1 MTKKSIFIVL
11 LMIVLALAVTG
22 CGKKAEPTAVPVL
35 EPTEAAPAVEEPKSE
50 EAAPAAEEKAAA
62 PAEDGKVLKIAMIA
76 NAPIADGGWNSACYD
91 GMVAAAEVHNFETAY
106 SENVAQTDYVT
117 MFTEYANMGF
127 DLVFAPGNEFTD
139 AVMEVAPSF
148 PKVGFVILNG
158 DAKAENVI
166 SIKADNTQMG
176 FLAGALAGLKT
187 KTKNVGFVGGMEIT
201 TALQCVNGYN
211 QGTAYTNPDAKVH
224 VSWANSWDDTAKGK
238 EIAKSMIAASDVDV
252 FFGTASAV
260 DVGVRE
266 GVVESENRW
275 AIAQPGDFLA
285 QNPDIIMT
293 SIVTDNTALIGLAM
307 EKLKDGTFGN
317 EVVEGG
323 VKEKVLYLGEIGKSM
338 DDVKEEF
345 MKIYDDLVAGNI
357 EIDYELK
364 K

>member
-1 MTKKSIFIVL
+1 MSKSKLLSLLSIVL
-11 LMIVLALAVTG
+11 VLSLVLTG
-22 CGKKAEPTAVPVL
+22 CTQPTAVPTAA
-35 EPTEAAPAVEEPKSE
+35 PTEAPVVEEELTEEVEAVED
-50 EAAPAAEEKAAA
+50 EAAV
-62 PAEDGKVLKIAMIA
+62 EDGKTYKIAMIA

-91 GMVAAAEVHNFETAY
+91 GMVAAAEIHNFETAY

-148 PKVGFVILNG
+148 PDVGFVILNG
-158 DAKAENVI
+158 DAKADNVI

-187 KTKNVGFVGGMEIT
+187 KTNNVGFVGGMEIT

-211 QGTAYTNPDAKVH
+211 QGVAYTNPDATVNL
-224 VSWANSWDDTAKGK
+224 SWANSWDDTAKGK
-238 EIAKSMIAASDVDV
+238 EIAKSMIAASDTDV

-266 GVVESENRW
+266 GVAESENRW
-275 AIAQPGDFLA
+275 AIAQPGEFLF
-285 QNPDIIMT
+285 QHPDIILT
-293 SIVTDNTALIGLAM
+293 SIVTDNTALIGLSM
-307 EKLKDGTFGN
+307 EKWLDGTFGN
-317 EVVEGG
+317 EVTEGG
-323 VKEKVLYLGEIGKSM
+323 VKEGVLYLGETGKSM
-338 DDVKEEF
+338 DDVKEDF
-345 MKIYDDLVAGNI
+345 MKIYDALIAGEI

-364 K
+364 